1 MAGLRVLI
9 TRPQPGADRT
19 AGRLVRQGHVPL
31 VLPLTATAAT
41 DPGPAPEAGAYDAV
55 AVTSQAALRHL
66 PTAWRQA
73 IDRLPLYAVGA
84 ATADAARPDWQGE
97 VVSADGDATALTR
110 LLRALIPHA
119 RLLYACGRIRTPF
132 LEEKLAAAGMTV
144 RAVEVYDTR
153 RLAMSPDKAES
164 IIGDP
169 IDIVLVHSA
178 QGAAALADF
187 MSQAPLA
194 PLFEQS
200 RLLCI
205 SPRAA
210 RALGDGFD
218 DRIAVAAHP
227 DEAALLAL
235 LER

>member
-1 MAGLRVLI
+1 MAGLRVLV

-41 DPGPAPEAGAYDAV
+41 DPGAAPEAGAYDAV

-73 IDRLPLYAVGA
+73 IGHLPLYAVGA
-84 ATADAARPDWQGE
+84 ATADAARPDWQSG
-97 VVSADGDATALTR
+97 VVSADGDAAALAQ
-110 LLRALIPHA
+110 LLRAHIPHA
-119 RLLYACGRIRTPF
+119 RLLYPCGRTRTPF
-132 LEEKLAAAGMTV
+132 LEERLAAAGMKVHT
-144 RAVEVYDTR
+144 VEVYDTR
-153 RLAMSPDKAES
+153 RLAVSPSKAES
-164 IIGDP
+164 IIGDG
-169 IDIVLVHSA
+169 IDAVLIHSA
-178 QGAAALADF
+178 ESAAAIADF
-187 MSQAPLA
+187 MSQAAVA

-205 SPRAA
+205 SSRAA